1 MAMHT
6 SVKKLGK
13 GVVDRMLDQPVFFH
27 PFKPEEKAMALVGD
41 GGVLKIAPGEPSIHM
56 SLLGGRCESRRCH
69 V

>member
-1 MAMHT
+1 
-6 SVKKLGK
+6 
-13 GVVDRMLDQPVFFH
+13 MLDQPVFL
-27 PFKPEEKAMALVGD
+27 KPKEKAMALVGD